1 MSRRASCGWKQGLHR
16 CEDANSIFKDQ
27 KIAGLICVQDCE
39 CDRVAR
45 RRPVRCAHAMSPV
58 LFREPRAGAG
68 VGDRGDPQISGRRA
82 RPVGRARG
90 IGSGTRTGRL
100 RNRRSAEDYRRCGGG
115 RSGADAEVCIPGLAG
130 LRPAPCVARR
140 APLNPL
146 HRTRRHAVLR
156 SFQQHRRPATTL
168 RVGWSSDLSLGST
181 RTRRLRERPSSSAS
195 PKGPRAVLRCALSTE
210 APETGSTGSVL
221 SPGKRRLTRKSGAA
235 YTAPPDAVRKKNG
248 AGRTDFPRFR
258 KVDLAKAKVLDFSS
272 KGNYESDY

>member
-1 MSRRASCGWKQGLHR
+1 MRSCRSPPPGPLRSG
-16 CEDANSIFKDQ
+16 
-27 KIAGLICVQDCE
+27 G
-39 CDRVAR
+39 R
-45 RRPVRCAHAMSPV
+45 RRS
-58 LFREPRAGAG
+58 
-68 VGDRGDPQISGRRA
+68 
-82 RPVGRARG
+82 
-90 IGSGTRTGRL
+90 
-100 RNRRSAEDYRRCGGG
+100 RRSADFRPARPACRPREGDRFGRPDRTLARAPVRGGPRRCGGGGGG

-140 APLNPL
+140 APLHPL

-221 SPGKRRLTRKSGAA
+221 SPGKRAVDTEVWGGLYGASRRGPEEKRSG
-235 YTAPPDAVRKKNG
+235 
-248 AGRTDFPRFR
+248 
-258 KVDLAKAKVLDFSS
+258 
-272 KGNYESDY
+272 SDGLPEV

>member
-1 MSRRASCGWKQGLHR
+1 MRSCRSPPPGPLRSGPEPGTLQG
-16 CEDANSIFKDQ
+16 A
-27 KIAGLICVQDCE
+27 AGGGG
-39 CDRVAR
+39 R
-45 RRPVRCAHAMSPV
+45 RRS
-58 LFREPRAGAG
+58 
-68 VGDRGDPQISGRRA
+68 
-82 RPVGRARG
+82 
-90 IGSGTRTGRL
+90 
-100 RNRRSAEDYRRCGGG
+100 RRSADFRPARPACRPREGDRFGRPDRTLARAPVRGGPRRCGGGGGG

-140 APLNPL
+140 APLHPL

-221 SPGKRRLTRKSGAA
+221 SPGKRAVDTEVWGGLYGASRRGPEEKRSG
-235 YTAPPDAVRKKNG
+235 
-248 AGRTDFPRFR
+248 
-258 KVDLAKAKVLDFSS
+258 
-272 KGNYESDY
+272 SDGLPEV

>member
-1 MSRRASCGWKQGLHR
+1 MPLA
-16 CEDANSIFKDQ
+16 A
-27 KIAGLICVQDCE
+27 
-39 CDRVAR
+39 AR
-45 RRPVRCAHAMSPV
+45 SAALRP
-58 LFREPRAGAG
+58 EPGALQEPQAGAG
-68 VGDRGDPQISGRRA
+68 VGDRGDPQVPGRRA

-100 RNRRSAEDYRRCGGG
+100 RDRRSAEDYRRCGGGG

-140 APLNPL
+140 APLHPL

-221 SPGKRRLTRKSGAA
+221 SPGKRAVDTEVWGGLYGASRRGPEEKRSGS
-235 YTAPPDAVRKKNG
+235 DG
-248 AGRTDFPRFR
+248 LPRFR

>member
-1 MSRRASCGWKQGLHR
+1 MRSCRSPPPGPLRSGHEPGALQG
-16 CEDANSIFKDQ
+16 A
-27 KIAGLICVQDCE
+27 AGGGG
-39 CDRVAR
+39 R
-45 RRPVRCAHAMSPV
+45 RRS
-58 LFREPRAGAG
+58 
-68 VGDRGDPQISGRRA
+68 
-82 RPVGRARG
+82 
-90 IGSGTRTGRL
+90 
-100 RNRRSAEDYRRCGGG
+100 RRSADFRPARPACRPREGDRFGRPDRTLARAPVRGGPRRCGGGGGG

-140 APLNPL
+140 APLHPL

-195 PKGPRAVLRCALSTE
+195 PKGPRPFCVALCRRRHRRPARPVRFFRRE
-210 APETGSTGSVL
+210 KG
-221 SPGKRRLTRKSGAA
+221 RLTRKSGAA

-258 KVDLAKAKVLDFSS
+258 KVDLAKAEVLDFSS